1 MKDNENVINLGEYTI
16 PSSWDELS
24 LKQLQD
30 VERYYEDKERK
41 FDIREVIELFTNH
54 TREEV
59 DQLPVE
65 FMDKILEKL
74 LWLQEK
80 PEWGEPTNKVK
91 LSGET
96 YIVNIQEKLKVGEFI
111 AVDTVLKSD
120 KHNYAAMLAIL
131 CRKEGEVYDS
141 KFENEALE
149 ERIKM
154 WENASVMKV
163 MPLVSFFFNCYIAS
177 QVHTQLSSEVRE
189 EIKFIQESI
198 KNSRKN
204 GELSERSTK
213 RLMKELKKLEKSIN
227 SI

>member
-1 MKDNENVINLGEYTI
+1 MKDNENVINLGEYRI

-30 VERYYEDKERK
+30 VERFYEDKEKK

-91 LSGET
+91 LNGET

-111 AVDTVLKSD
+111 AVDTVMKSD
-120 KHNYAAMLAIL
+120 KHNYAAILAIL

-141 KFENEALE
+141 KYENEMLE

-154 WENASVMKV
+154 WEGTSVMKV

-177 QVHTQLSSEVRE
+177 QVHTQLSSEVQE
-189 EIKFIQESI
+189 EIKFIRESI
-198 KNSRKN
+198 ENSRKN

>member
-24 LKQLQD
+24 LKQLED
-30 VERYYEDKERK
+30 IERYYEDKEKK

-177 QVHTQLSSEVRE
+177 QVHTQLSSEVQE

-198 KNSRKN
+198 ENSRKN

-213 RLMKELKKLEKSIN
+213 RLMKELKKLEKSIS

>member
-1 MKDNENVINLGEYTI
+1 MKDNENVIDYGNWTV
-16 PSSWDELS
+16 PSGWDELS
-24 LKQLQD
+24 LKQLSEI
-30 VERYYEDKERK
+30 ERYYEDKEKK

-54 TREEV
+54 TREEI

-141 KFENEALE
+141 KYENEMLE

-154 WENASVMKV
+154 WEDTSVIKV

-177 QVHTQLSSEVRE
+177 QVHTQLSSEVLE
-189 EIKFIQESI
+189 EIKYIQKSI
-198 KNSRKN
+198 ENSRKN